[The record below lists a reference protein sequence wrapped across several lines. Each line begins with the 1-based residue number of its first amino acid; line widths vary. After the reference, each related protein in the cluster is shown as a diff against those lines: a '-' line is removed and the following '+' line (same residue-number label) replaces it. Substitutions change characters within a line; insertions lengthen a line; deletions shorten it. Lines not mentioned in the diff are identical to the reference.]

1 MALLPVIKYGHPTLR
16 KRAKHCQAGE
26 VTPTFIADLI
36 QTMYAEDGVGLA
48 ATQVN
53 VDKQVLVARDLDK
66 NDLYVLIDPQIIA
79 QSEKRVVEVE
89 GCLSLP
95 QLQAE
100 VPRALKIEVR
110 AVDPDGQPIHI
121 KAKDHFARVLQHE
134 IDHLNGI
141 LYIDR
146 ADLTTLVWLETRK
159 DRSGEEGIERLPI
172 SLQEVQKRYI
182 ARYHKDLDSI
192 VFHPDQR
199 TGFVSAA
206 HDA

>member
-16 KRAKHCQAGE
+16 KQAKRCQSGD
-26 VTPTFIADLI
+26 VTPAFIADLI

-48 ATQVN
+48 ASQVN

-66 NDLYVLIDPQIIA
+66 NNLYVLVNPKIIA
-79 QSEKRVVEVE
+79 QSEKKVVEVE

-100 VPRALKIEVR
+100 VSRAYKVEVR
-110 AVDPDGQPIHI
+110 AEDPDGEPIHI

-146 ADLTTLVWLETRK
+146 ADLTTLVWLEK
-159 DRSGEEGIERLPI
+159 KENDSGDEEPDRTPI
-172 SLQEVQKRYI
+172 SLQEVQKRYTG
-182 ARYHKDLDSI
+182 RYHRNLNGV
-192 VFHPDQR
+192 VFHSNQQ
-199 TGFVSAA
+199 TGPARAV
-206 HDA
+206 HDV

>member
-16 KRAKHCQAGE
+16 KQAKPCQAGE
-26 VTPTFIADLI
+26 VTPKFIADLI

-66 NDLYVLIDPQIIA
+66 NNLYVLINPKIIA
-79 QSEKRVVEVE
+79 QSEKKVVEVE

-100 VPRALKIEVR
+100 VSRAYKVEVR
-110 AVDPDGQPIHI
+110 AVDPDGEPIHI

-146 ADLTTLVWLETRK
+146 GDLTTLVWLEK
-159 DRSGEEGIERLPI
+159 KENESGDEESDRTPV
-172 SLQEVQKRYI
+172 SLQEVQRRYT
-182 ARYHKDLDSI
+182 ARYHRNLDNV
-192 VFHPDQR
+192 VFHPNQR
-199 TGFVSAA
+199 TGPASAV

>member
-1 MALLPVIKYGHPTLR
+1 MALLPVIKYGHPILR
-16 KRAKHCQAGE
+16 KRAKLCQAGE
-26 VTPTFIADLI
+26 VTPEFIADLI

-48 ATQVN
+48 ANQVN

-66 NDLYVLIDPQIIA
+66 NNLYVLINPQIIA
-79 QSEKRVVEVE
+79 HSEKRVVEVE

-100 VPRALKIEVR
+100 VSRAFKVEVR

-146 ADLTTLVWLETRK
+146 ADLTTLVWLEK
-159 DRSGEEGIERLPI
+159 KEDGSGDEEPDRQPV
-172 SLQEVQKRYI
+172 SLQEVQKRFT
-182 ARYHKDLDSI
+182 ARYHKKLDNVIFYS
-192 VFHPDQR
+192 DQR
-199 TGFVSAA
+199 TGSASA
-206 HDA
+206 VHDA

>member
-16 KRAKHCQAGE
+16 KRAKLCQASE
-26 VTPTFIADLI
+26 VTPAFIADLI

-48 ATQVN
+48 ANQVN

-66 NDLYVLIDPQIIA
+66 KNLYVLINPKIIA
-79 QSEKRVVEVE
+79 QSEKKVVEVE

-100 VPRALKIEVR
+100 VSRAYKIEVR

-146 ADLTTLVWLETRK
+146 ADLTTLVWLEK
-159 DRSGEEGIERLPI
+159 KENGAVDEEPDRTAV
-172 SLQEVQKRYI
+172 SLQEVQQRF
-182 ARYHKDLDSI
+182 AALYHKQLDTI
-192 VFHPDQR
+192 VFHSDQR
-199 TGFVSAA
+199 TGPTSAA
-206 HDA
+206 HNA